1 MIDKKN
7 LFKSVFYFFN
17 LLKKKKLNSSEK
29 EFFILNKII
38 KKNENALDIGANIG
52 RYSFKLS
59 SIVGRKGTVFSFEPV
74 SRIYLILISLI
85 FLKNSKNIIPLN
97 LALSNR
103 GSFLYVAPVKTKSKK
118 KTSFKYNTYT
128 ASKIIKN
135 SKPNTYA
142 MKLDD
147 LNFSK
152 KISFIKIDC
161 EGYEFEVLNGGMNL
175 LKKHKPN
182 LLIEFTSTGLLMR
195 FDKIF
200 YGKQKKII
208 NLLKNLGYEAINLKL
223 KSRNKL
229 FIHKTNIKK
238 YTL

>member
-38 KKNENALDIGANIG
+38 KKNENAVDIGANIG

-103 GSFLYVAPVKTKSKK
+103 GSFLYVAPVKTTSTK

-135 SKPNTYA
+135 SKPNTYG

-182 LLIEFTSTGLLMR
+182 LLIEFTSTGLLMS
-195 FDKIF
+195 FEKTF

-208 NLLKNLGYEAINLKL
+208 NLLKILGYEAINLKL

>member
-1 MIDKKN
+1 
-7 LFKSVFYFFN
+7 
-17 LLKKKKLNSSEK
+17 
-29 EFFILNKII
+29 
-38 KKNENALDIGANIG
+38 
-52 RYSFKLS
+52 
-59 SIVGRKGTVFSFEPV
+59 
-74 SRIYLILISLI
+74 
-85 FLKNSKNIIPLN
+85 
-97 LALSNR
+97 
-103 GSFLYVAPVKTKSKK
+103 
-118 KTSFKYNTYT
+118 
-128 ASKIIKN
+128 
-135 SKPNTYA
+135 

-182 LLIEFTSTGLLMR
+182 LLIEFTSTGLLMS
-195 FDKIF
+195 FEKTF

-208 NLLKNLGYEAINLKL
+208 NLLKILGYEAINLKL